1 MPLSGFEGMFTE
13 PIEAPEHARR
23 LKLVLNCL
31 PVGVLLAAAPEGRI
45 VFGNEMIETMLG
57 HPVRYSKDASSYGE
71 WIAFHEDG
79 KQVEAREYPL
89 ARVLRGEQNP
99 TMECRYRRGDGSS
112 LWIKIDGGPL
122 YDKEG
127 KLAGAV
133 VCVTDIEAVKQA
145 QARERLMHMELHH
158 RMNNALTMIRSI
170 TNLSARYPSAAQD
183 FCEAFSGRVA
193 LLSRT
198 QVMLSKS
205 SWSTIPMDELVA
217 TALPETLGHSQ
228 IEASGCELCMRSDV
242 ALALGLALHE
252 LKTNSTKFG
261 ALGQPQ
267 GHVAIHWRPIEG
279 VTANQHLV
287 EWKETGG
294 PATSP
299 PKRCGLGFELLQN
312 ILPMQLGGPTELN
325 FGPDGLSASII
336 VTP

>member
-1 MPLSGFEGMFTE
+1 MPLSGFEGMFSE

-23 LKLVLNCL
+23 LKMVLNCL
-31 PVGVLLAAAPEGRI
+31 PVGVLLASGPEGQI
-45 VFGNEMIETMLG
+45 LFGNHTIETMLG
-57 HPVRYSKDASSYGE
+57 HPVRYSKDAASYGE

-79 KQVEAREYPL
+79 KQVEAHEYPL
-89 ARVLRGEQNP
+89 ARVLRGEKNP
-99 TMECRYRRGDGSS
+99 TMECRYLRGDGSS
-112 LWIKIDGGPL
+112 IWIKIDGGPL
-122 YDKEG
+122 YDEEG

-170 TNLSARYPSAAQD
+170 TNLSARYPSAAQN
-183 FCEAFSGRVA
+183 FCEAFSGRVG

-205 SWSTIPMDELVA
+205 SWSTVPMDELIA
-217 TALPETLGHSQ
+217 TALPEMLGDPR
-228 IEASGCELCMRSDV
+228 IEASGCELTVRSDV

-252 LKTNSTKFG
+252 LKTNSEKFG
-261 ALGQPQ
+261 ALGQSR
-267 GHVAIHWRPIEG
+267 GHVAIHWKPIESA
-279 VTANQHLV
+279 TANQHLV

-299 PKRCGLGFELLQN
+299 PKTRGLGLELLQN
-312 ILPMQLGGPTELN
+312 LLPMQLRGSTELN
-325 FGPDGLSASII
+325 FEPHGLSARI
-336 VTP
+336 VITP